1 MDATHMISDAF
12 QELERDLERALDGLT
27 PEELTWRPE
36 NWANP
41 IGFTLWHVTRAED
54 MWIHRYGLDA
64 PHIFEQDGWAS
75 KWGIPPQDTGFGYE
89 ETTLDA
95 FPNPTSGRDARL
107 SPGRTPGHI
116 EISGYADSRSSG
128 RPAQDSPPP
137 VQRLH
142 RRPYAQPSGLR
153 NRRACWPCPIST
165 WTAAWP
171 GRVGSA

>member
-75 KWGIPPQDTGFGYE
+75 KWGILPQDTGFGYE

-95 FPNPTSGRDARL
+95 FPTPPLEEMLAYRQDVRQVTLKYLDTLTPEALDGPLKTPHPRYNDYTVGRML
-107 SPGRTPGHI
+107 SHLACEIGEHVGHVRYLR
-116 EISGYADSRSSG
+116 GL
-128 RPAQDSPPP
+128 
-137 VQRLH
+137 QR
-142 RRPYAQPSGLR
+142 GL
-153 NRRACWPCPIST
+153 
-165 WTAAWP
+165 
-171 GRVGSA
+171 GE